1 MLVKAMGAG
10 LNVSAEVA
18 TSLSTGGFSLSK
30 SPSSNAFDL
39 DDLNKHNAIEHD
51 ASLSRKDYDLGGDAQ
66 AFSQEVFNETLG
78 YFNGAT
84 DIGLE
89 EVAAARWGRIQSSK
103 NNNPKAL
110 YGDKQVFPSHF
121 ESSAYYLLFL
131 NPKKGKAS
139 VKWIKTF
146 FREFHNWVYTFRS

>member
-1 MLVKAMGAG
+1 MLVLAMGSG

-18 TSLSTGGFSLSK
+18 TSLSTLGLTLSK
-30 SPSSNAFDL
+30 DPSSKAFDL

-66 AFSQEVFNETLG
+66 AFNEEVFNETLS

-110 YGDKQVFPSHF
+110 YGDKQLFPSHF
-121 ESSAYYLLFL
+121 ESSAYYQLFL
-131 NPKKGKAS
+131 NSTKGKAS
-139 VKWIKTF
+139 VKWIKIF
-146 FREFHNWVYTFRS
+146 FRE

>member
-1 MLVKAMGAG
+1 MLVKAMGVG

-18 TSLSTGGFSLSK
+18 TTLSAGGLSVSK
-30 SPSSNAFDL
+30 RPSSNAFDL

-51 ASLSRKDYDLGGDAQ
+51 ASLSREDFNLGGNAQ
-66 AFSQEVFNETLG
+66 AFSQEVFNETLS

-103 NNNPKAL
+103 NNNPRAL

-121 ESSAYYLLFL
+121 ESSAYYQLFL
-131 NPKKGKAS
+131 NPNKGKAS
-139 VKWIKTF
+139 VQWIKTF
-146 FREFHNWVYTFRS
+146 FREFDNWMYTFRS